1 MNKSPG
7 KGYRAWRRTF
17 KTRGPAGAGEQTKDP
32 PPVLLGLLNRAS
44 LAAFLFCLLIVF
56 FYGLGLWREFSGP
69 SLLALVR
76 AAVYGGII
84 LAILS
89 LYRFVAGL
97 WFSLRRRRPLFLLPS
112 LGFLFLGTLGALVAA
127 AGTFIAALTGGNV

>member
-1 MNKSPG
+1 MNKSPM
-7 KGYRAWRRTF
+7 KGNRAGRRVFETG
-17 KTRGPAGAGEQTKDP
+17 GPAGTGETIKDS

-44 LAAFLFCLLIVF
+44 LIAFLFCLLIVSL
-56 FYGLGLWREFSGP
+56 YGLGLMREFSGP

-76 AAVYGGII
+76 TAVYGGII

-127 AGTFIAALTGGNV
+127 AGTFIAALAGGNV